1 MEMFEK
7 LEKLCED
14 LGHEVKAYEQGE
26 TLWHVSVRGEQGTVA
41 HAHGKSKDDAAAKVL
56 ELIKPAKAT
65 PKKRTKPAKI
75 VATKVVEPED
85 DCACG
90 NKRDCSCG
98 DK

>member
-1 MEMFEK
+1 MLEK

-14 LGHEVKAYEQGE
+14 LGHQMNVYQQGE
-26 TLWHVSVRGEQGTVA
+26 NLWHISVRGELGTVA

-56 ELIKPAKAT
+56 ELMEPAKAK

-75 VATKVVEPED
+75 VATKVVESETD
-85 DCACG
+85 
-90 NKRDCSCG
+90 G